1 MGEMPAVNLEGA
13 VSSHLAVLAANA
25 MGSAYNMYLSRT
37 WAAVDRHHRS
47 RGPQAFLNFQPGQFL
62 RPFDA
67 RNASSEGG
75 SENQDN

>member
-1 MGEMPAVNLEGA
+1 
-13 VSSHLAVLAANA
+13 
-25 MGSAYNMYLSRT
+25 MYLSRT

-67 RNASSEGG
+67 RTLGSEGG